1 MEMENETSS
10 IQSSDTDKIS
20 LLLVFCAVTILMVF
34 LVYTENF
41 VFGSEKGNWQYR
53 YFKDVAQIP
62 LWQPIIIVGL
72 LYLSVFIGGKL
83 IYKYETLTLFGC
95 FLAVVIIQILIRNT
109 YPVSMEAVVQSD
121 RANGFYSVAMKYS
134 PSEILSQYN
143 NLISTFP
150 MHVRA
155 NLPGKILLFEA
166 LKVFTLSPGIMAYL
180 IIAFSTLGSIFIYGI
195 CLKLF
200 LNKTAALYAFVL
212 YAMIPGK
219 LFFYPLL
226 NTVTPVFMLL
236 CIYLFVIYIDS
247 KNSKLL
253 WLLGLALFMLVVF
266 EPSPLVVGLIFIG
279 VAVKAIGEKKIILR
293 DLIKIVVFPVSA
305 FLVVYLLFLL
315 FFSFDLIQAFRFI
328 LDDAA
333 SFNLNSQRG
342 YRVWF
347 GENLKEFFYSAGTPI
362 VLIFI
367 YTTSRLVLNW
377 KSLFKQNIFDW
388 VSEHF
393 YSFSLLLTFSFV
405 VFLGINRGEISRL
418 WIYLAV
424 LFQIPAALFITKI
437 PKSQLAFFIVS
448 STVIIQTIVA
458 LQRVGFVRP

>member
-1 MEMENETSS
+1 MK
-10 IQSSDTDKIS
+10 DKIS
-20 LLLVFCAVTILMVF
+20 SDGVETTNYDKVSILLVFCLVTVLMAF
-34 LVYTENF
+34 LVNTENF
-41 VFGSEKGNWQYR
+41 IFGSERGNWIYR
-53 YFKDVAQIP
+53 GFKEILPLP
-62 LWQPIIIVGL
+62 LWQPMAVIAVLGSII
-72 LYLSVFIGGKL
+72 FIGTKL
-83 IYKYETLTLFGC
+83 INKYEKLALAGC
-95 FLAVVIIQILIRNT
+95 FLAVIFLQILIRNI
-109 YPVSMEAVVQSD
+109 YPISMDSIVLSN
-121 RANGFYSVAMKYS
+121 RANGFYTVAMEYS
-134 PSEILSQYN
+134 TIEILTEYN
-143 NLISTFP
+143 NLVPVFP

-155 NLPGKILLFEA
+155 NLPGKILFFELLQLF
-166 LKVFTLSPGIMAYL
+166 TSSPEITGYL
-180 IIAFSTLGSIFIYGI
+180 IVAFSTLGSIFIYGI
-195 CLKLF
+195 CLRLF

-253 WLLGLALFMLVVF
+253 WLLGLALFMLVIF
-266 EPSPLVVGLIFIG
+266 EPSPLAVGLIFIG
-279 VAVKAIGEKKIILR
+279 IAVKAIGEKKIVLR
-293 DLIKIVVFPVSA
+293 DLIQIVVFPVSA
-305 FLVVYLLFLL
+305 FLVMYLLFLL

-367 YTTSRLVLNW
+367 YTTSQLVLNW

-393 YSFSLLLTFSFV
+393 YSFSLLLTFSVV

-437 PKSQLAFFIVS
+437 PKSPLAFFIVS